1 MSTWLQKYKISN
13 ALNDR
18 LPLPPAV
25 ERAVSRS
32 AELRSFAEHA
42 SALGHA
48 LKSETSPPEAPA
60 FLHAS
65 IMRAVRHA
73 RSTTVRETPSAG
85 LRWVPAFGLVCLILL
100 GGLLATQF
108 SSPPAVKVSPVDS
121 PSLAAVDSA
130 LEFGGTL
137 IREAP
142 DVALSPL
149 SDELQRLNRNL
160 ADTGQFLLA
169 SLP

>member
-1 MSTWLQKYKISN
+1 MRTWLIKYKISN

-18 LPLPPAV
+18 LPLPPAL
-25 ERAVSRS
+25 ERAVRRS
-32 AELRSFAEHA
+32 AELQSFAEHA

-48 LKSETSPPEAPA
+48 FKNETPPPETPA

-65 IMRAVRHA
+65 IMRAVRYV
-73 RSTTVRETPSAG
+73 RSAPVKETHSVG
-85 LRWVPAFGLVCLILL
+85 LRWIPAFGLVCLILL
-100 GGLLATQF
+100 GGLLAKQL
-108 SSPPAVKVSPVDS
+108 SSPSVVKVAPADS
-121 PSLAAVDSA
+121 HPLAAADSA
-130 LEFGGTL
+130 LELGGTL

-142 DVALSPL
+142 TVALSPL

>member
-1 MSTWLQKYKISN
+1 
-13 ALNDR
+13 
-18 LPLPPAV
+18 
-25 ERAVSRS
+25 
-32 AELRSFAEHA
+32 
-42 SALGHA
+42 
-48 LKSETSPPEAPA
+48 
-60 FLHAS
+60 
-65 IMRAVRHA
+65 
-73 RSTTVRETPSAG
+73 
-85 LRWVPAFGLVCLILL
+85 
-100 GGLLATQF
+100 
-108 SSPPAVKVSPVDS
+108 
-121 PSLAAVDSA
+121 VDSA